1 MMREMIHADL
11 NRACSPGHGAVL
23 DALLPWRAPDVYDRV
38 CLVSQEPLC
47 ASGLPWP
54 AELRVRAYSNMM
66 MLWVIIALCFFWLS
80 ADGLFQRTM
89 AAVVL
94 GGAVALNGA
103 QYSRR
108 SDW

>member
-1 MMREMIHADL
+1 MM
-11 NRACSPGHGAVL
+11 
-23 DALLPWRAPDVYDRV
+23 
-38 CLVSQEPLC
+38 
-47 ASGLPWP
+47 
-54 AELRVRAYSNMM
+54 
-66 MLWVIIALCFFWLS
+66 WVIIALDFFSGFS
-80 ADGLFQRTM
+80 ADGLVQRTM